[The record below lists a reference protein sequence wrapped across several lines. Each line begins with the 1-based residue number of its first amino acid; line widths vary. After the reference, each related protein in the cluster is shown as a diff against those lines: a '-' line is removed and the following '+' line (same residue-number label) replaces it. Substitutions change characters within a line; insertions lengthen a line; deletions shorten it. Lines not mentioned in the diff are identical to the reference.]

1 MDPGEST
8 VGYPVDSRS
17 ECDAGAAA
25 FVRAAAESR
34 GHEFRV
40 SLLGLGPVSYFNFG
54 PSFLGFCI
62 LDYGGFWPVNQ
73 ILIDGKKKRQKRYPK
88 LFDMHRLRLLF
99 KFLNL
104 TYIYINACKYAL
116 V

>member
-1 MDPGEST
+1 MESVSSDGPGEST

-17 ECDAGAAA
+17 ECNAGAAA

-40 SLLGLGPVSYFNFG
+40 ALLGLGPVSYFNFD

-73 ILIDGKKKRQKRYPK
+73 ILIDGKKKKK
-88 LFDMHRLRLLF
+88 NEHWTSSKTICSIL
-99 KFLNL
+99 
-104 TYIYINACKYAL
+104 IS
-116 V
+116 